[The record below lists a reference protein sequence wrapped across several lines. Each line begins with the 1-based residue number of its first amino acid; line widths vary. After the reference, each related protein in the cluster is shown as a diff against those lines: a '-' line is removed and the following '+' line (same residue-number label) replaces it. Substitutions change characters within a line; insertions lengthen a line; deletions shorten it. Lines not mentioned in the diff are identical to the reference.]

1 MRKKKRH
8 AVFGWL
14 LIAAMISQIIFPAG
28 NPEFTQAAETGNK
41 ENTMLET
48 ENMSVVGTDSFG
60 EMLSQA
66 LSQETEQEEN
76 QSCHI
81 SDITVEG
88 NAASVS
94 LETDREATLVVGIY
108 TEDGME
114 MTASGITQVTPDTE
128 TVTVDIAAEEMPQYF
143 LVRAF
148 LLDSDYSPLCLA
160 FESSL
165 YTEEVQDILKKTVND
180 FDQDKVLNLDDS
192 ADNNFAVYKESVKQ
206 IKTGTG
212 KNHIV
217 SGDLQSGK
225 YVIEN
230 ADETIRKL
238 KAGDIFAGQKE
249 DGETVIVKVKSVV
262 CDGTTVTVTQEE
274 TELDEVFDYVKV
286 DTESG
291 MDKVQIDNSSCDD
304 GVVYHGLEDGTEEL
318 QTYALDGEHK
328 EEKTA
333 VYTFQESD
341 KDAVLGLS
349 GSIKLNTSA
358 YVKIYLAKKYQYLK
372 VELKHSAS
380 LTVDAK
386 MKVDGKVKLGQFTFA
401 PVPGVYI
408 QFTPSLVTKLSAK
421 ISMSGKLEESIGF
434 IFQNDIG
441 IRNISSEPSFKPEV
455 KIDGTFFI
463 GLSMEPKIKIV
474 SDSIAAA
481 GMDAQM
487 GVEISA
493 DKDLLDSGSDSKKHD
508 CEQCI
513 AGEINGKAEVNFYVK
528 LLENKKLKLAKK
540 FEWTIKI
547 TDFYYSITH
556 DEFGWQTC
564 PYIKYK
570 VTVSTVDSQGNPL
583 ENMLV
588 NNEVTTDSAGN
599 AVLYLPNG
607 TYNIPAKK
615 EGYGSGS
622 KEFTIENAS
631 KKIKIVVNTV
641 EETGYKIQQVS
652 LGAAHSAALIENGDL
667 YLWGSNIDGELG
679 SGVGYWYVNATPNK
693 ILKNVKQVSL
703 GGDHSAA
710 LIENGDLY
718 LWGSNGYG
726 QLGDG
731 STVNRFVPK
740 KVMKHVKQ
748 VSLGYYHSA
757 AITENGDLYLWGNN
771 GYGQLGDGSTE
782 RSLEPKKVME
792 HMKQVSLGKYHSA
805 AISENGDL
813 YLWGN
818 NEYGQLGDG
827 STENNFFVPKKVMEH
842 VKQVSLGGQHSAAIS
857 ENGDLY
863 LWGYDGY
870 GQLGDGSTESRL
882 VPKKVMEDVKQV
894 SLGKEHSAAITE
906 NGNLYLWGY
915 NAYRQLGNGSNTD
928 SITPTKVMENVKE
941 VSLGYYHSAAITEEG
956 ELYLWGGN
964 SYGELAERPQYVAYC
979 DTPKKVTI
987 TPSSSVDYTY
997 TQQSISEP
1005 VLLAAA
1011 DRQAAYTDLQPE
1023 KDYIFYVLKS
1033 GTEENPL
1040 ASENLLYI
1048 VQGTADKDG
1057 KRYFSY
1063 RISGYSGNVTE
1074 KISSAGRFSTG
1085 EVTGIPGD
1093 VNKDGV
1099 FNMADAALVR
1109 RYVAN
1114 LNVTIDTSAAD
1125 VNRDGRIDMVDYA
1138 MMRRVLANWDVEL
1151 T

>member
-76 QSCHI
+76 QSCQI

-192 ADNNFAVYKESVKQ
+192 VDNNFAVYKESVKQ

-333 VYTFQESD
+333 VYTFQDSD

-408 QFTPSLVTKLSAK
+408 EFTPSLVTKLSAK

-474 SDSIAAA
+474 SDIIAAA

-493 DKDLLDSGSDSKKHD
+493 AKDLLDSGSDSKKHD

-583 ENMLV
+583 ENVLV

-652 LGAAHSAALIENGDL
+652 LGGQHSAAITEEGDL
-667 YLWGSNIDGELG
+667 YLWGGNVYGQLG
-679 SGVGYWYVNATPNK
+679 TGGWNWNGDATPNK

-703 GGDHSAA
+703 GG
-710 LIENGDLY
+710 
-718 LWGSNGYG
+718 
-726 QLGDG
+726 Q
-731 STVNRFVPK
+731 
-740 KVMKHVKQ
+740 
-748 VSLGYYHSA
+748 HSA
-757 AITENGDLYLWGNN
+757 AITENGDLYLWGCGYLGQIGN
-771 GYGQLGDGSTE
+771 GTYTMRNE
-782 RSLEPKKVME
+782 RIKIME
-792 HMKQVSLGKYHSA
+792 HVKQVSLSELHSA
-805 AISENGDL
+805 AITENGDL
-813 YLWGN
+813 YLWGDN
-818 NEYGQLGDG
+818 RFGQIGDG
-827 STENNFFVPKKVMEH
+827 STYDSPVPKKVMEH
-842 VKQVSLGGQHSAAIS
+842 VKQVSLSKLHSAAITENGDLYLWGDGLLGDGS
-857 ENGDLY
+857 VEGSLSPKKIMEHVKEVSLGNGCSAAITEKGDLYLWGGNLYGQIGDGSTENSFLPKKIMENVKEVSLGNGHSAAITETGDLYLWGYNIDGQIGDGTVENSLKPKKIMENVKKVSLGWEHSAIITENGDLY
-863 LWGYDGY
+863 LWGYNGFR
-870 GQLGDGSTESRL
+870 QLGDGSTENSL
-882 VPKKVMEDVKQV
+882 NPKK
-894 SLGKEHSAAITE
+894 I
-906 NGNLYLWGY
+906 
-915 NAYRQLGNGSNTD
+915 
-928 SITPTKVMENVKE
+928 
-941 VSLGYYHSAAITEEG
+941 
-956 ELYLWGGN
+956 
-964 SYGELAERPQYVAYC
+964 
-979 DTPKKVTI
+979 TI
-987 TPSSSVDYTY
+987 TSTSSVDSTY
-997 TQQSISEP
+997 ELQNISAP
-1005 VLLAAA
+1005 IYLAVTEK
-1011 DRQAAYTDLQPE
+1011 QAVYENLMPGKE
-1023 KDYIFYVLKS
+1023 YIFYVLKS
-1033 GTEENPL
+1033 EMEETL
-1040 ASENLLYI
+1040 FTSENILYFA
-1048 VQGTADKDG
+1048 QGIADKDG
-1057 KRYFSY
+1057 KLYFSY
-1063 RISGYSGNVTE
+1063 RISGYSGSIVE
-1074 KISSAGRFSTG
+1074 KISSAGKFSTG
-1085 EVTGIPGD
+1085 EVTGISGD
-1093 VNKDGV
+1093 VNADGI

-1114 LNVTIDTSAAD
+1114 MDVSIDTLAAD
-1125 VNRDGRIDMVDYA
+1125 VNKDSKVDMVDYA
-1138 MMRRVLANWDVEL
+1138 LMRRALANWDVEL
-1151 T
+1151 K

>member
-88 NAASVS
+88 NAAAVS

-192 ADNNFAVYKESVKQ
+192 VDNNFAVYKESVKQ

-217 SGDLQSGK
+217 SGDAQSGK

-408 QFTPSLVTKLSAK
+408 EFTPSLVTKLSAK

-493 DKDLLDSGSDSKKHD
+493 AKDLLDSGSDSKKHD

-583 ENMLV
+583 ENVLV

-652 LGAAHSAALIENGDL
+652 LGGQHSAAITEEGDL
-667 YLWGSNIDGELG
+667 YLWGGNVYGQLG
-679 SGVGYWYVNATPNK
+679 TGGWYWYVVNATPNK

-703 GGDHSAA
+703 EGDHSAA
-710 LIENGDLY
+710 ISENGDLY
-718 LWGSNGYG
+718 LWGA
-726 QLGDG
+726 GDTG
-731 STVNRFVPK
+731 IPVK
-740 KVMKHVKQ
+740 IMEQVKQ
-748 VSLGYYHSA
+748 VSLGEYHSA
-757 AITENGDLYLWGNN
+757 AISENGDLYLWGFN
-771 GYGQLGDGSTE
+771 GCGQLGDGDGDGAGSAT
-782 RSLEPKKVME
+782 PKKIME
-792 HMKQVSLGKYHSA
+792 HVKAVSLGDNHSA

-818 NEYGQLGDG
+818 NEYGKLGDG
-827 STENNFFVPKKVMEH
+827 STENSFVPKKVMEH
-842 VKQVSLGGQHSAAIS
+842 VKAVSLGEQHSAAIT

-863 LWGYDGY
+863 LWGNNEC
-870 GQLGDGSTESRL
+870 GQLGDGSTESRHL
-882 VPKKVMEDVKQV
+882 PKKVMEHVKEV
-894 SLGKEHSAAITE
+894 GLGACHSAAITE
-906 NGNLYLWGY
+906 NGDLYLWGY
-915 NAYRQLGNGSNTD
+915 NGYGQLGDGSNTN

-941 VSLGYYHSAAITEEG
+941 VSLGYYHSAAVTEEG
-956 ELYLWGGN
+956 DLYLWGRN
-964 SYGELAERPQYVAYC
+964 NCGELAENPPAYSENVAYC
-979 DTPKKVTI
+979 DTPKKITI
-987 TPSSSVDYTY
+987 TPSSSVDNTY
-997 TQQSISEP
+997 TPQNSSEP

-1011 DRQAAYTDLQPE
+1011 DRQAAYTDLQTE

-1048 VQGTADKDG
+1048 AQGTADKDG
-1057 KRYFSY
+1057 KLYFSY

-1085 EVTGIPGD
+1085 EVNRIPGD
-1093 VNKDGV
+1093 VNNDGV

-1125 VNRDGRIDMVDYA
+1125 VNKDGRIDMVDYA
-1138 MMRRVLANWDVEL
+1138 LMRRALANWDVEL

>member
-583 ENMLV
+583 ENVLV

-599 AVLYLPNG
+599 AILYLPNG

-652 LGAAHSAALIENGDL
+652 LGGQHSAAITEEGDL
-667 YLWGSNIDGELG
+667 YLWGGNVYGQLG
-679 SGVGYWYVNATPNK
+679 TGGWNWNGDATPNK

-703 GGDHSAA
+703 GG
-710 LIENGDLY
+710 
-718 LWGSNGYG
+718 
-726 QLGDG
+726 Q
-731 STVNRFVPK
+731 
-740 KVMKHVKQ
+740 
-748 VSLGYYHSA
+748 HSA
-757 AITENGDLYLWGNN
+757 AITENGDLYLWGCGYLGQIGN
-771 GYGQLGDGSTE
+771 GTYTMRNE
-782 RSLEPKKVME
+782 RIKIME
-792 HMKQVSLGKYHSA
+792 HVKQVSLSELHSA
-805 AISENGDL
+805 AITENGDL
-813 YLWGN
+813 YLWGDN
-818 NEYGQLGDG
+818 RFGQIGDG
-827 STENNFFVPKKVMEH
+827 STYDSPVPKKVMEH
-842 VKQVSLGGQHSAAIS
+842 VKQVSLSKLHSAAITENGDLYLWGDGLLGDGS
-857 ENGDLY
+857 VEGSLSPKKIMEHVKEVSLGNGCSAAITEKGDLYLWGGNLYGQIGDGSTENSFLPKKIMENVKEVSLGNGHSAAITETGDLYLWGYNIDGQIGDGTVENSLKPKKIMENVKKVSLGWEHSAIITENGDLY
-863 LWGYDGY
+863 LWGYNGFR
-870 GQLGDGSTESRL
+870 QLGDGSTENSL
-882 VPKKVMEDVKQV
+882 NPKK
-894 SLGKEHSAAITE
+894 I
-906 NGNLYLWGY
+906 
-915 NAYRQLGNGSNTD
+915 
-928 SITPTKVMENVKE
+928 
-941 VSLGYYHSAAITEEG
+941 
-956 ELYLWGGN
+956 
-964 SYGELAERPQYVAYC
+964 
-979 DTPKKVTI
+979 TI
-987 TPSSSVDYTY
+987 TSTSSVDSTY
-997 TQQSISEP
+997 ELQNISAP
-1005 VLLAAA
+1005 IYLAVTEK
-1011 DRQAAYTDLQPE
+1011 QAVYENLMPGKE
-1023 KDYIFYVLKS
+1023 YIFYVLKS
-1033 GTEENPL
+1033 EMEETL
-1040 ASENLLYI
+1040 FTSENILYFA
-1048 VQGTADKDG
+1048 QGIADKDG
-1057 KRYFSY
+1057 KLYFSY
-1063 RISGYSGNVTE
+1063 RISGYSGSIVE
-1074 KISSAGRFSTG
+1074 KISSAGKFSTG
-1085 EVTGIPGD
+1085 EVTGISGD
-1093 VNKDGV
+1093 VNADGI

-1114 LNVTIDTSAAD
+1114 MDVSIDTLAAD
-1125 VNRDGRIDMVDYA
+1125 VNKDSKVDMVDYA
-1138 MMRRVLANWDVEL
+1138 LMRRALANWDVEL
-1151 T
+1151 K

>member
-148 LLDSDYSPLCLA
+148 LLDSDYSPLCLS

-386 MKVDGKVKLGQFTFA
+386 LKVDGKVKLGQFTFA

-408 QFTPSLVTKLSAK
+408 EFTPSLVTKLSAK

-455 KIDGTFFI
+455 KIEGTFFI

-493 DKDLLDSGSDSKKHD
+493 AKDLLDSGSDSKKHD

-652 LGAAHSAALIENGDL
+652 LGGQHSAAITEEGDL
-667 YLWGSNIDGELG
+667 YLWGGNVYGQLG
-679 SGVGYWYVNATPNK
+679 TGGWNWNGDATPNK

-703 GGDHSAA
+703 GG
-710 LIENGDLY
+710 
-718 LWGSNGYG
+718 
-726 QLGDG
+726 Q
-731 STVNRFVPK
+731 
-740 KVMKHVKQ
+740 
-748 VSLGYYHSA
+748 HSA
-757 AITENGDLYLWGNN
+757 AITENGDLYLWGCGYLGQIGN
-771 GYGQLGDGSTE
+771 GTYTMRNE
-782 RSLEPKKVME
+782 RIKIME
-792 HMKQVSLGKYHSA
+792 HVKQVSLSELHSA
-805 AISENGDL
+805 AITENGDL
-813 YLWGN
+813 YLWGDN
-818 NEYGQLGDG
+818 RFGQIGDG
-827 STENNFFVPKKVMEH
+827 STYDSPVPKKVMEH
-842 VKQVSLGGQHSAAIS
+842 VKQVSLSKLHSAAIT

-863 LWGYDGY
+863 LWGDGLLGDGSVEGSLSPKKIMEHVKEVSLGNGCSAAITEKGDLYLWGGNLY
-870 GQLGDGSTESRL
+870 GQIGDGSTENSFL
-882 VPKKVMEDVKQV
+882 PKK
-894 SLGKEHSAAITE
+894 I
-906 NGNLYLWGY
+906 
-915 NAYRQLGNGSNTD
+915 
-928 SITPTKVMENVKE
+928 MENVKE
-941 VSLGYYHSAAITEEG
+941 VSLGNGHSAAITETG
-956 ELYLWGGN
+956 DLYLWGYNIDGQIGDGTVEN
-964 SYGELAERPQYVAYC
+964 SLKPKKIMENVKKVSLGWEHSAIITENGDLYLWGHNGSGELGDGSTEN
-979 DTPKKVTI
+979 TLNPKKVTI
-987 TPSSSVDYTY
+987 TPSSSIDHTY
-997 TQQSISEP
+997 TPQNISEP

-1011 DRQAAYTDLQPE
+1011 DRQAAYVDLQPE

-1048 VQGTADKDG
+1048 AQGTADKDG
-1057 KRYFSY
+1057 KLYFSY

-1093 VNKDGV
+1093 VNNDGV

-1125 VNRDGRIDMVDYA
+1125 VNKDGRIDMVDYA
-1138 MMRRVLANWDVEL
+1138 LMRRALANWDVEL

>member
-192 ADNNFAVYKESVKQ
+192 VDNNFAVYKESVKQ

-408 QFTPSLVTKLSAK
+408 EFTPSLVTKLSAK

-493 DKDLLDSGSDSKKHD
+493 AKDLLDSGSDSKKHD

-583 ENMLV
+583 ENVLV

-652 LGAAHSAALIENGDL
+652 LGGQHSAAITEEGDL
-667 YLWGSNIDGELG
+667 YLWGGNVYGQLG
-679 SGVGYWYVNATPNK
+679 TGGWNWNGDATPNK

-703 GGDHSAA
+703 GG
-710 LIENGDLY
+710 
-718 LWGSNGYG
+718 
-726 QLGDG
+726 Q
-731 STVNRFVPK
+731 
-740 KVMKHVKQ
+740 
-748 VSLGYYHSA
+748 HSA
-757 AITENGDLYLWGNN
+757 AITENGDLYLWGCGYLGQIGN
-771 GYGQLGDGSTE
+771 GTYTMRNE
-782 RSLEPKKVME
+782 RIKIME
-792 HMKQVSLGKYHSA
+792 HVKQVSLSKLHSA
-805 AISENGDL
+805 AITENGDL
-813 YLWGN
+813 YLWGDGLLGDGSVEGSLSPKKIMEHVKEVSLGN
-818 NEYGQLGDG
+818 GCSAAITEKGDLYLWGGNLYGQIGDG
-827 STENNFFVPKKVMEH
+827 STENSFLPKKIMEN
-842 VKQVSLGGQHSAAIS
+842 VKEVSLGNGHSAAITETGDLYLWGYNIDGQIGDGTVENS
-857 ENGDLY
+857 LKPKKIMENVKKVSLGWEHSAIITENGDLY
-863 LWGYDGY
+863 LWGYNGFR
-870 GQLGDGSTESRL
+870 QLGDGSTENSL
-882 VPKKVMEDVKQV
+882 NPKK
-894 SLGKEHSAAITE
+894 I
-906 NGNLYLWGY
+906 
-915 NAYRQLGNGSNTD
+915 
-928 SITPTKVMENVKE
+928 
-941 VSLGYYHSAAITEEG
+941 
-956 ELYLWGGN
+956 
-964 SYGELAERPQYVAYC
+964 
-979 DTPKKVTI
+979 TI
-987 TPSSSVDYTY
+987 TSTSSVDSTY
-997 TQQSISEP
+997 ELQNISAP
-1005 VLLAAA
+1005 IYLAVTEK
-1011 DRQAAYTDLQPE
+1011 QAVYENLMPGKE
-1023 KDYIFYVLKS
+1023 YIFYVLKS
-1033 GTEENPL
+1033 EMEETL
-1040 ASENLLYI
+1040 FTSENILYFA
-1048 VQGTADKDG
+1048 QGIADKDG
-1057 KRYFSY
+1057 KLYFSY
-1063 RISGYSGNVTE
+1063 RISGYSGSIVE
-1074 KISSAGRFSTG
+1074 KISSAGKFSTG
-1085 EVTGIPGD
+1085 EVTGISGD
-1093 VNKDGV
+1093 VNADGI

-1114 LNVTIDTSAAD
+1114 MDVSIDTLAAD
-1125 VNRDGRIDMVDYA
+1125 VNKDSKVDMVDYA
-1138 MMRRVLANWDVEL
+1138 LMRRALANWDVEL
-1151 T
+1151 K

>member
-652 LGAAHSAALIENGDL
+652 LGAG
-667 YLWGSNIDGELG
+667 
-679 SGVGYWYVNATPNK
+679 
-693 ILKNVKQVSL
+693 
-703 GGDHSAA
+703 HSAA

-748 VSLGYYHSA
+748 VSLGGDHSA

>member
-60 EMLSQA
+60 AMLSQA

-81 SDITVEG
+81 FDITVEG

-192 ADNNFAVYKESVKQ
+192 VDNNFAVYKESVKQ

-341 KDAVLGLS
+341 KDTVIGLS

-386 MKVDGKVKLGQFTFA
+386 LKVDGKVKLGQFTFA

-408 QFTPSLVTKLSAK
+408 EFTPSLVTKLSAK

-455 KIDGTFFI
+455 KIEGTFFI

-493 DKDLLDSGSDSKKHD
+493 AKDLLDSGSDSKKHD

-570 VTVSTVDSQGNPL
+570 VTVSTVDS
-583 ENMLV
+583 
-588 NNEVTTDSAGN
+588 
-599 AVLYLPNG
+599 
-607 TYNIPAKK
+607 
-615 EGYGSGS
+615 
-622 KEFTIENAS
+622 
-631 KKIKIVVNTV
+631 
-641 EETGYKIQQVS
+641 
-652 LGAAHSAALIENGDL
+652 
-667 YLWGSNIDGELG
+667 
-679 SGVGYWYVNATPNK
+679 
-693 ILKNVKQVSL
+693 
-703 GGDHSAA
+703 
-710 LIENGDLY
+710 
-718 LWGSNGYG
+718 
-726 QLGDG
+726 
-731 STVNRFVPK
+731 
-740 KVMKHVKQ
+740 
-748 VSLGYYHSA
+748 
-757 AITENGDLYLWGNN
+757 
-771 GYGQLGDGSTE
+771 
-782 RSLEPKKVME
+782 
-792 HMKQVSLGKYHSA
+792 
-805 AISENGDL
+805 
-813 YLWGN
+813 
-818 NEYGQLGDG
+818 
-827 STENNFFVPKKVMEH
+827 
-842 VKQVSLGGQHSAAIS
+842 
-857 ENGDLY
+857 
-863 LWGYDGY
+863 
-870 GQLGDGSTESRL
+870 
-882 VPKKVMEDVKQV
+882 
-894 SLGKEHSAAITE
+894 
-906 NGNLYLWGY
+906 
-915 NAYRQLGNGSNTD
+915 
-928 SITPTKVMENVKE
+928 
-941 VSLGYYHSAAITEEG
+941 
-956 ELYLWGGN
+956 
-964 SYGELAERPQYVAYC
+964 
-979 DTPKKVTI
+979 
-987 TPSSSVDYTY
+987 
-997 TQQSISEP
+997 
-1005 VLLAAA
+1005 
-1011 DRQAAYTDLQPE
+1011 
-1023 KDYIFYVLKS
+1023 
-1033 GTEENPL
+1033 
-1040 ASENLLYI
+1040 
-1048 VQGTADKDG
+1048 
-1057 KRYFSY
+1057 
-1063 RISGYSGNVTE
+1063 
-1074 KISSAGRFSTG
+1074 
-1085 EVTGIPGD
+1085 
-1093 VNKDGV
+1093 
-1099 FNMADAALVR
+1099 
-1109 RYVAN
+1109 
-1114 LNVTIDTSAAD
+1114 
-1125 VNRDGRIDMVDYA
+1125 
-1138 MMRRVLANWDVEL
+1138 
-1151 T
+1151 

>member
-192 ADNNFAVYKESVKQ
+192 VDNNFAVYKESVKQ

-333 VYTFQESD
+333 VYTFQDSD

-408 QFTPSLVTKLSAK
+408 EFTPSLVTKLSAK

-474 SDSIAAA
+474 SDNIAAA

-493 DKDLLDSGSDSKKHD
+493 AKDLLDSGSDSKKHD

-583 ENMLV
+583 ENVLV

-652 LGAAHSAALIENGDL
+652 LGGQHSAAITEEGDL
-667 YLWGSNIDGELG
+667 YLWGGNVYGQLG
-679 SGVGYWYVNATPNK
+679 TGGWNWNGDATPNK

-703 GGDHSAA
+703 GG
-710 LIENGDLY
+710 
-718 LWGSNGYG
+718 
-726 QLGDG
+726 Q
-731 STVNRFVPK
+731 
-740 KVMKHVKQ
+740 
-748 VSLGYYHSA
+748 HSA
-757 AITENGDLYLWGNN
+757 AITENGDLYLWGCGYLGQIGN
-771 GYGQLGDGSTE
+771 GTYTMRNE
-782 RSLEPKKVME
+782 RIKIME
-792 HMKQVSLGKYHSA
+792 HVKQVSLSELHSA
-805 AISENGDL
+805 AITENGDL
-813 YLWGN
+813 YLWGDN
-818 NEYGQLGDG
+818 RFGQIGDG
-827 STENNFFVPKKVMEH
+827 STYDSPVPKKVMEH
-842 VKQVSLGGQHSAAIS
+842 VKQVSLSKLHSAAITENGDLYLWGDGLLGDGS
-857 ENGDLY
+857 VEGSLSPKKIMEHVKEVSLGNGCSAAITEKGDLYLWGGNLYGQIGDGSTENSFLPKKIMENVKEVSLGNGHSAAITETGDLYLWGYNIDGQIGDGTVENSLKPKKIMENVKKVSLGWEHSAIITENGDLY
-863 LWGYDGY
+863 LWGYNGFR
-870 GQLGDGSTESRL
+870 QLGDGSTENSL
-882 VPKKVMEDVKQV
+882 NPKK
-894 SLGKEHSAAITE
+894 I
-906 NGNLYLWGY
+906 
-915 NAYRQLGNGSNTD
+915 
-928 SITPTKVMENVKE
+928 
-941 VSLGYYHSAAITEEG
+941 
-956 ELYLWGGN
+956 
-964 SYGELAERPQYVAYC
+964 
-979 DTPKKVTI
+979 TI
-987 TPSSSVDYTY
+987 TSTSSVDSTY
-997 TQQSISEP
+997 ELQNISAP
-1005 VLLAAA
+1005 IYLAVTEK
-1011 DRQAAYTDLQPE
+1011 QAVYENLMPGKE
-1023 KDYIFYVLKS
+1023 YIFYVLKS
-1033 GTEENPL
+1033 EMEETL
-1040 ASENLLYI
+1040 FTSENILYFA
-1048 VQGTADKDG
+1048 QGIADKDG
-1057 KRYFSY
+1057 KLYFSY
-1063 RISGYSGNVTE
+1063 RISGYSGSIVE
-1074 KISSAGRFSTG
+1074 KISSAGKFSTG
-1085 EVTGIPGD
+1085 EVTGISGD
-1093 VNKDGV
+1093 VNADGI

-1114 LNVTIDTSAAD
+1114 MDVSIDTLAAD
-1125 VNRDGRIDMVDYA
+1125 VNKDSKVDMVDYA
-1138 MMRRVLANWDVEL
+1138 LMRRALANWDVEL
-1151 T
+1151 K

>member
-88 NAASVS
+88 SAASVS

-291 MDKVQIDNSSCDD
+291 MDKVQIDNSSCDE
-304 GVVYHGLEDGTEEL
+304 GVVYHGLEDSTEEL

-341 KDAVLGLS
+341 KDAVIGLS

-386 MKVDGKVKLGQFTFA
+386 LKVDGKVKLGRFTFA

-408 QFTPSLVTKLSAK
+408 EFTPSLVTKLSAK

-493 DKDLLDSGSDSKKHD
+493 DKDLLDSGSDSKKHN

-583 ENMLV
+583 ENVLV
-588 NNEVTTDSAGN
+588 NNAVTTDSAGN

-607 TYNIPAKK
+607 TYNISAKK

-622 KEFTIENAS
+622 KEFTVENAS

-652 LGAAHSAALIENGDL
+652 LGEEHSAAVTEDGDL
-667 YLWGSNIDGELG
+667 YLWGDNWYGQLG
-679 SGVGYWYVNATPNK
+679 IGGWSWHGNATPGK
-693 ILKNVKQVSL
+693 ILKGVKQVSI
-703 GGDHSAA
+703 GE
-710 LIENGDLY
+710 I
-718 LWGSNGYG
+718 
-726 QLGDG
+726 
-731 STVNRFVPK
+731 
-740 KVMKHVKQ
+740 
-748 VSLGYYHSA
+748 HSA
-757 AITENGDLYLWGNN
+757 AITENGDLYLWGAGGAGQIGN
-771 GYGQLGDGSTE
+771 GDNYYMQCI
-782 RSLEPKKVME
+782 PVKIME
-792 HMKQVSLGKYHSA
+792 HVKQVSLGEEHSAAITENGDLYLWGAGGAGQIGNGDNYYMQCIPVKIMEHVKEVGLGAYHSA

-813 YLWGN
+813 YLWGYN
-818 NEYGQLGDG
+818 AYGQLGDG

-842 VKQVSLGGQHSAAIS
+842 VKQVSLGGQHSAAIT

-863 LWGYDGY
+863 LWGNNEC
-870 GQLGDGSTESRL
+870 GQLGDGSTESRHL
-882 VPKKVMEDVKQV
+882 PKKVMEDVKQV

-906 NGNLYLWGY
+906 NGNLYL
-915 NAYRQLGNGSNTD
+915 
-928 SITPTKVMENVKE
+928 
-941 VSLGYYHSAAITEEG
+941 
-956 ELYLWGGN
+956 
-964 SYGELAERPQYVAYC
+964 
-979 DTPKKVTI
+979 
-987 TPSSSVDYTY
+987 
-997 TQQSISEP
+997 
-1005 VLLAAA
+1005 
-1011 DRQAAYTDLQPE
+1011 
-1023 KDYIFYVLKS
+1023 
-1033 GTEENPL
+1033 
-1040 ASENLLYI
+1040 
-1048 VQGTADKDG
+1048 
-1057 KRYFSY
+1057 
-1063 RISGYSGNVTE
+1063 
-1074 KISSAGRFSTG
+1074 
-1085 EVTGIPGD
+1085 
-1093 VNKDGV
+1093 
-1099 FNMADAALVR
+1099 
-1109 RYVAN
+1109 
-1114 LNVTIDTSAAD
+1114 
-1125 VNRDGRIDMVDYA
+1125 
-1138 MMRRVLANWDVEL
+1138 
-1151 T
+1151 

>member
-60 EMLSQA
+60 AMLSQA

-81 SDITVEG
+81 FDITVEG

-148 LLDSDYSPLCLA
+148 LLDSDYSPQCLA

-217 SGDLQSGK
+217 SGDAQSGK

-291 MDKVQIDNSSCDD
+291 MDKVQIDNSSCDE
-304 GVVYHGLEDGTEEL
+304 GVVYHGLEDSTEEL

-341 KDAVLGLS
+341 KDAVIGLS

-386 MKVDGKVKLGQFTFA
+386 LKVDGKVKLGQFTFA

-408 QFTPSLVTKLSAK
+408 EFTPSLVTKLSAK

-583 ENMLV
+583 ENVLV
-588 NNEVTTDSAGN
+588 NNEVATDSAGN

-622 KEFTIENAS
+622 KEFTVENAS

-652 LGAAHSAALIENGDL
+652 LGGQHSAAVTEEGDL
-667 YLWGSNIDGELG
+667 YLWGDNGYGQLG
-679 SGVGYWYVNATPNK
+679 TGGWYWYVVNATPNK

-703 GGDHSAA
+703 EGDHSAA

-718 LWGSNGYG
+718 L
-726 QLGDG
+726 
-731 STVNRFVPK
+731 
-740 KVMKHVKQ
+740 
-748 VSLGYYHSA
+748 
-757 AITENGDLYLWGNN
+757 
-771 GYGQLGDGSTE
+771 
-782 RSLEPKKVME
+782 
-792 HMKQVSLGKYHSA
+792 
-805 AISENGDL
+805 
-813 YLWGN
+813 
-818 NEYGQLGDG
+818 
-827 STENNFFVPKKVMEH
+827 
-842 VKQVSLGGQHSAAIS
+842 
-857 ENGDLY
+857 
-863 LWGYDGY
+863 
-870 GQLGDGSTESRL
+870 
-882 VPKKVMEDVKQV
+882 
-894 SLGKEHSAAITE
+894 
-906 NGNLYLWGY
+906 
-915 NAYRQLGNGSNTD
+915 
-928 SITPTKVMENVKE
+928 
-941 VSLGYYHSAAITEEG
+941 
-956 ELYLWGGN
+956 
-964 SYGELAERPQYVAYC
+964 
-979 DTPKKVTI
+979 
-987 TPSSSVDYTY
+987 
-997 TQQSISEP
+997 
-1005 VLLAAA
+1005 
-1011 DRQAAYTDLQPE
+1011 
-1023 KDYIFYVLKS
+1023 
-1033 GTEENPL
+1033 
-1040 ASENLLYI
+1040 
-1048 VQGTADKDG
+1048 
-1057 KRYFSY
+1057 
-1063 RISGYSGNVTE
+1063 
-1074 KISSAGRFSTG
+1074 
-1085 EVTGIPGD
+1085 
-1093 VNKDGV
+1093 
-1099 FNMADAALVR
+1099 
-1109 RYVAN
+1109 
-1114 LNVTIDTSAAD
+1114 
-1125 VNRDGRIDMVDYA
+1125 
-1138 MMRRVLANWDVEL
+1138 
-1151 T
+1151 